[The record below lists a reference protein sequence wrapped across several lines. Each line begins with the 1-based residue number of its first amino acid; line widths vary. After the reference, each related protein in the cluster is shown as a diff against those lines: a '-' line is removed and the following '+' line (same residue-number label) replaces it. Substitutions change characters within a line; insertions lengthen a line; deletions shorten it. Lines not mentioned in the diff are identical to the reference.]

1 MLKGIAASAGAAVAE
16 LFRLSA
22 PDLSV
27 DSTACYE
34 PGGERERYQSA
45 AESALA
51 ELDALYDMAM
61 ETDEATAQVFDI
73 HRMMLD
79 DPDFCDGI
87 EDGIGAGHCA
97 EFAVQ
102 QTADTLA
109 GMFLAMEGDEYM
121 QARAADVRDVAGR
134 LIRILKGIS
143 EGGEHFEHPVIVAA
157 EDLLPSQT
165 VRLDKTKV
173 LGFVTKYGSVT
184 SHSVILAKTLG
195 IPCIVG
201 MGSDFDAIPEKCMIA
216 IDGSTGEVLP
226 DPDAAAIADFNARAA
241 SFRAQQAELAQYK
254 DRQGRGEVRA

>member
-16 LFRLSA
+16 LFRLRA

-34 PGGERERYQSA
+34 PDGERERYQSA

-102 QTADTLA
+102 QTADMLA

-195 IPCIVG
+195 IPCIDERLKGRIHLLLV
-201 MGSDFDAIPEKCMIA
+201 
-216 IDGSTGEVLP
+216 
-226 DPDAAAIADFNARAA
+226 
-241 SFRAQQAELAQYK
+241 EL
-254 DRQGRGEVRA
+254 

>member
-1 MLKGIAASAGAAVAE
+1 MLCLRNSRFGGRSITE

-34 PGGERERYQSA
+34 PDGERERYQSA

-102 QTADTLA
+102 QTADMLA
-109 GMFLAMEGDEYM
+109 GMFLAMEGGRIYAG
-121 QARAADVRDVAGR
+121 ARRRRARRCRGR
-134 LIRILKGIS
+134 LIRILKGHQR
-143 EGGEHFEHPVIVAA
+143 GREHFEHPVIVAA

-173 LGFVTKYGSVT
+173 LGFVNEVRLRHLALR
-184 SHSVILAKTLG
+184 HSGKTLG

-201 MGSDFDAIPEKCMIA
+201 MGSDFDAR
-216 IDGSTGEVLP
+216 SLRSV
-226 DPDAAAIADFNARAA
+226 
-241 SFRAQQAELAQYK
+241 
-254 DRQGRGEVRA
+254 